1 MAQEREPPRGYRI
14 WREEHPP
21 VGTIL
26 PPPFP
31 KHPDLFQEVE
41 WGPYPKTEDIKLAYR
56 LWSLPDGVLGEQ
68 LERYPHPFPPD
79 PDKMDKHWKDRAI
92 LGGNVYEDLM
102 REHRMPRADNEWDP
116 DAQMKLAA
124 DGQTK
129 EGWSYE
135 DIFGQQ
141 NPSQHDA
148 PPQSEDT
155 SGGVIIQGHNVLKD
169 RFWTVVRL
177 KRELS
182 RRGLATVGKSAEL
195 RQRLHDDEVQ
205 AQRRANAA
213 SGTQDFVTGLFP
225 RTDLSAWGIS
235 RHNDYLL
242 KIRRNER
249 LRPLDLYTWAIALSP
264 YNPTFWVSRSYLYY
278 QMGYFD
284 LALGDAYRAKRLCEV
299 LTDSFVRNRQP
310 GLYTR
315 VWHSIEQHILV
326 RLDERK
332 DDSAVMLMRN
342 SNGIN
347 YFVPTLRRAYHNII
361 SLSLKALQCWRDY
374 SHMERYLTKRVQM
387 AARDK
392 WAFEKRWNLTAG
404 TVEMK
409 DMRQCMDFSLFY
421 YETQAGS
428 VSGRPYPQSA
438 QDVDRTAA
446 SFLNRLN
453 CEFIDKSQTPVKRIE
468 VRPQQNGEL
477 AVYATQP
484 ISRGQIIFA
493 NEPAIRGHLN
503 VDTLHEIYYNRPTPP
518 VRCETCKSNEAQPAV
533 VVDRHKQAEIESG
546 GHYNRCVCTIPTPG
560 TDPIIFCRG
569 HDDRPSC
576 LQIAREQYHFRA
588 CGRNWRWLHDAMRP
602 CWNEHKRPADAG
614 PTMITHNNEVHCTV
628 LSLVLREV
636 FDLTLE
642 RRKQT
647 GNPHLMAHEIDELL
661 PLQGERE
668 WADSRFPFTWAAN
681 IQVPFDILLCLGVDI
696 FRDLTFDTWVIQTVL
711 RKLLVSVV
719 PWDEDRPGETSKMRW
734 DSDKL
739 QMREPIDY
747 HRWPNVDTRPTIRDI
762 YLFPGLAMFNHT
774 CQQAGNAA
782 WAYDETIP
790 NRVIVWAKEDIQ
802 AGEEITLSYLRDG
815 MNRAMAT
822 RILGRPCECKRCQTR
837 PADDNSTHQDDGR
850 RPSPDDDDDDEDVGE
865 DQPRKRRRL

>member
-1 MAQEREPPRGYRI
+1 MPEERQPTREYIAWHDEYPPA
-14 WREEHPP
+14 
-21 VGTIL
+21 GTIL

-56 LWSLPDGVLGEQ
+56 LWSLPDEELGKE
-68 LERYPHPFPPD
+68 LEKYPHPFPPD
-79 PDKMDKHWKDRAI
+79 PNKMDKHWKDRAI
-92 LGGNVYEDLM
+92 LGGNVYEHLM
-102 REHRMPRADNEWDP
+102 REHRMPRADDEWEP

-135 DIFGQQ
+135 DIFGPQDPGQ
-141 NPSQHDA
+141 ENTPPS
-148 PPQSEDT
+148 SSSDT
-155 SGGVIIQGHNVLKD
+155 SGGVVLQGHNVLKD

-177 KRELS
+177 KRELA
-182 RRGLATVGKSAEL
+182 RRGLATAGKSAEL
-195 RQRLHDDEVQ
+195 RQRLHDNEVQ

-213 SGTQDFVTGLFP
+213 NRTQDIVAGFFP

-242 KIRRNER
+242 KISRNER
-249 LRPLDLYTWAIALSP
+249 LLPLDLYTWAIVLSP
-264 YNPTFWVSRSYLYY
+264 YNPTYWVSRSYLYY

-310 GLYTR
+310 GLYAR
-315 VWHSIEQHILV
+315 IWHSIEQHILV
-326 RLDERK
+326 RLDGRK
-332 DDSAVMLMRN
+332 DDPAVMLMRN

-361 SLSLKALQCWRDY
+361 SLSLKALQCWNDY
-374 SHMERYLTKRVQM
+374 YHMERYLTKRVQM

-392 WAFEKRWNLTAG
+392 WAFEKRWDLTAAM
-404 TVEMK
+404 VDVK
-409 DMRQCMDFSLFY
+409 NARQCRDYSLFY
-421 YETQAGS
+421 YETKAGS
-428 VSGRPYPQSA
+428 VSGRPYPHSA
-438 QDVDRTAA
+438 QDVDRTAV
-446 SFLNRLN
+446 SFLERLN
-453 CEFIDKSQTPVKRIE
+453 HEFIDKSQTPVKRIE
-468 VRPQQNGEL
+468 VRAQQNEEL
-477 AVYATQP
+477 AVYATEP

-503 VDTLHEIYYNRPTPP
+503 VDALQDIYYNRPTPP
-518 VRCETCKSNEAQPAV
+518 VRCETCKSNDPQPAV
-533 VVDRHKQAEIESG
+533 NVDRHKKAEIESG

-560 TDPIIFCRG
+560 TEPIVFCRG
-569 HDDRPSC
+569 HDGRPSC
-576 LQIAREQYHFRA
+576 LQIAREQFHFRA

-602 CWNEHKRPADAG
+602 GWNEYKRPVDTG
-614 PTMITHNNEVHCTV
+614 PSMITHNNETHCTV
-628 LSLVLREV
+628 LSLILREV
-636 FDLTLE
+636 FDVTLE
-642 RRKQT
+642 RRRQT

-668 WADSRFPFTWAAN
+668 WANSRFPFTWAAN
-681 IQVPFDILLCLGVDI
+681 IQVPFDILLSLGVDI
-696 FRDLTFDTWVIQTVL
+696 FRDLTFDTWVIQMVL

-719 PWDEDRPGETSKMRW
+719 PWDEDPPGEEPKMRW
-734 DSDKL
+734 DSKKFD
-739 QMREPIDY
+739 MREPVDY
-747 HRWPNVDTRPTIRDI
+747 QRAPQVDNRPTIRDI

-774 CQQAGNAA
+774 CQQEGNAS
-782 WAYDETIP
+782 WAYDKTIP

-815 MNRAMAT
+815 MNKAMAT
-822 RILGRPCECKRCQTR
+822 RILGRPCECKRCQSQPT
-837 PADDNSTHQDDGR
+837 DDNRLQPQDGR
-850 RPSPDDDDDDEDVGE
+850 RPLPDDADGPEH
-865 DQPRKRRRL
+865 QPNKRQRTWT